1 MSSSG
6 SSTNTNDS
14 TAGETTEGD
23 GAEET
28 DFHPMRE
35 PRIEKCVVHMN
46 VGEGGRTLASAEEIL
61 EAITGQESVRTTA
74 TRASQDFGTRP
85 GTPVGAKVTLRNERA
100 RDFLEK
106 ALPLVTLSRSQ
117 FDETGNVSFGIPE
130 HTEFPD
136 QEYDPNVGIYGL
148 DVTVSL
154 TRPGHRVSKRDVV
167 SRSLPEKH
175 RLDPEDAARFLETAF
190 DAEVA

>member
-6 SSTNTNDS
+6 SSTDTNGS
-14 TAGETTEGD
+14 TASETEDGGGED
-23 GAEET
+23 A

-61 EAITGQESVRTTA
+61 EEITGQESVRTTA

-85 GTPVGAKVTLRNERA
+85 GTPVGAKVTLRDEQA
-100 RDFLEK
+100 REFLEK
-106 ALPLVTLSRSQ
+106 ALPLVRLSRSQ
-117 FDETGNVSFGIPE
+117 FDETGNVSFGIAE
-130 HTEFPD
+130 HTEFPG

-154 TRPGHRVSKRDVV
+154 TRPGYRVSKRDVG
-167 SRSLPEKH
+167 SRSLPAKH
-175 RLDPEDAARFLETAF
+175 RLDAEDATRFLEAAF